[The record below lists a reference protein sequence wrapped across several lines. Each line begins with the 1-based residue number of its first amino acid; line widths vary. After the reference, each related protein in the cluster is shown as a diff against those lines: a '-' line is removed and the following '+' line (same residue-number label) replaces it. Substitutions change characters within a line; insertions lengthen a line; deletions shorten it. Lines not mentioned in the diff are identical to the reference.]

1 MANVKLS
8 ASEIQLANNAS
19 IILTKNKIIE
29 SVYTMFGNLAA
40 YYQHVIVKQNSLPTN
55 IQNIFPKI
63 YKGENYENLPWV
75 MLDYPRY
82 FTTKNSFAI
91 RTFFWWGNFFSI
103 TLYVKGEGRNFLDTQ
118 KIRELKNWFLCV
130 NENEWQHH
138 FREDNYLPLTEKSL
152 RGNFS
157 SSFIKLSKKFE
168 IADWDKIEFLVKE
181 SFDELM
187 MIIDKQ

>member
-29 SVYTMFGNLAA
+29 SVYAMFGNLVS
-40 YYQHVIVKQNSLPTN
+40 YCQHNIAKQNILPHS
-55 IQNIFPKI
+55 IQNISPKI

-82 FTTKNSFAI
+82 FTTEHSFAI

-103 TLYVKGEGRNFLDTQ
+103 TLFAKGEGRNFLDTQ
-118 KIRELKNWFLCV
+118 KIIQLKDWFLCV

-138 FREDNYLPLTEKSL
+138 FRKDNYLPLTEDSF
-152 RGNFS
+152 NNNNAS
-157 SSFIKLSKKFE
+157 TSFIKLSKKFE
-168 IADWDKIEFLVKE
+168 IIDWEKMEFLLKE
-181 SFDELM
+181 SFDELLM
-187 MIIDKQ
+187 LIK